1 MEENTLANEILFV
14 QENKHLPG
22 LVHECKS
29 LIKSLNLS
37 NLFDEK
43 VSSTCSKLMWKN
55 RVNKAIVEFEE
66 SNLKILFSSK
76 SKLKDGPIMGESF
89 GQNGYIS
96 DLTLYKARM
105 KFQMRSKM
113 VDAKFNFSAK
123 YEKELWRCDSCLSAI
138 ETQSHLMFCLAYAS
152 LRVGKDLK
160 NDDHLIDYMQSVMDV
175 RTKLNL
181 RK

>member
-1 MEENTLANEILFV
+1 MEENALANEILVV

-22 LVHECKS
+22 LVQECKS
-29 LIKSLNLS
+29 LIKSLNLP

-43 VSSTCSKLMWKN
+43 VSSTFSKLMWKN
-55 RVNKAIVEFEE
+55 RVNKAIEEFEE
-66 SNLKILFSSK
+66 SNLKLSFSSK
-76 SKLKDGPIMGESF
+76 SKLKDGPMMGES
-89 GQNGYIS
+89 YIS
-96 DLTLYKARM
+96 DLTLHKARM

-138 ETQSHLMFCLAYAS
+138 ETQSHLLFCPAYSS
-152 LRVGKDLK
+152 LRIGKDLK

>member
-1 MEENTLANEILFV
+1 MR
-14 QENKHLPG
+14 
-22 LVHECKS
+22 
-29 LIKSLNLS
+29 
-37 NLFDEK
+37 
-43 VSSTCSKLMWKN
+43 KN
-55 RVNKAIVEFEE
+55 RVNKALAEFEE
-66 SNLKILFSSK
+66 SNFKLLFSSK
-76 SKLKDGPIMGESF
+76 SKLKDGPMMGESF
-89 GQNGYIS
+89 GQKGYIS
-96 DLTLYKARM
+96 DLTLHKARM

-138 ETQSHLMFCLAYAS
+138 ETQSHLLFCPAYSS